1 MKSLRPRAFWREVK
15 VQLSVPV
22 HWCKWKWFSNIRHHS
37 SSSSSSSSSSQLPG
51 DFRWQAVPWGSAE
64 CPGPPCWVVPII
76 FQGWQKWWEPER
88 RGQNMSSS
96 MAPASVVVVGAWTII
111 VVVGNGIQPE
121 FQDRKATKEGCETK
135 DWLPINLFYKVRLTF
150 NDNIRHVM
158 AFQTNCE
165 HLWSVFL
172 HTHGWEFRLSRLQK
186 SKKRPNVQTVSSQRG
201 CNWLPHDHLNN
212 IDDSS
217 CIWGKLWRWWK
228 S

>member
-1 MKSLRPRAFWREVK
+1 MVTFVKSLRPSAFWREVK

-37 SSSSSSSSSSQLPG
+37 SSSSSSSSSQLPG
-51 DFRWQAVPWGSAE
+51 DFRWQAIPWGSAE
-64 CPGPPCWVVPII
+64 CPGPPCSVVPII
-76 FQGWQKWWEPER
+76 FQGWRKWWEPER

-111 VVVGNGIQPE
+111 VVVGNGI
-121 FQDRKATKEGCETK
+121 RVTKEGCETK
-135 DWLPINLFYKVRLTF
+135 DWLRINLFYKVRLTF

-186 SKKRPNVQTVSSQRG
+186 IKKKAKCANRQFPTRLQLAPPWSPEQ
-201 CNWLPHDHLNN
+201 H
-212 IDDSS
+212 
-217 CIWGKLWRWWK
+217 RW
-228 S
+228 